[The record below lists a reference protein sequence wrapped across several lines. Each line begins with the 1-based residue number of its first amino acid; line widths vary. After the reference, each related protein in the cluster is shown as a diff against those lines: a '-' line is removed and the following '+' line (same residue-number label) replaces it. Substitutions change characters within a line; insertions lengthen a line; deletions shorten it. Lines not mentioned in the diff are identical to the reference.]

1 MFVSFPHT
9 NGFLFFFTFKGSEWA
24 ENNITTSS
32 LSSGGNLSS
41 SFCITS
47 TKAYKPEMKRLHEK
61 HLYIQYHNIISVF
74 WWKSI
79 KFLVYNIYKSLQIK
93 AEKYYTWETCTY
105 IYIQYH
111 NIISMFWWKSI
122 KFLLYNIYK
131 SLQIKAEKYYTWETG
146 TYTSVKPVWNYFL
159 CSE

>member
-1 MFVSFPHT
+1 MFCICAIVVVLTLVDIQCFTPFETWNLQNIFWDTNMFVSFPHT

-61 HLYIQYHNIISVF
+61 HIH
-74 WWKSI
+74 
-79 KFLVYNIYKSLQIK
+79 
-93 AEKYYTWETCTY
+93 
-105 IYIQYH
+105 IQYH
-111 NIISMFWWKSI
+111 NIISMFRWKSI

-146 TYTSVKPVWNYFL
+146 TYTSVKPV
-159 CSE
+159 